1 MGERKVGKGEGEW
14 GRVKEEERKRKRH
27 WDYSVKFFVPTMS

>member
-1 MGERKVGKGEGEW
+1 MGKGEGEW
-14 GRVKEEERKRKRH
+14 GRVKKGREKEKERH